1 MKFGVCVFRLQ
12 CAKHRKK
19 GDDVDAYT
27 HTRPGETN
35 LTPAVYDSVTIE
47 TPRGEPESD
56 DYTHT
61 RQGEINLTPGVY
73 ETITTTP
80 TYETIREA

>member
-1 MKFGVCVFRLQ
+1 MCLFRAQ

-27 HTRPGETN
+27 HTRPGEIN
-35 LTPAVYDSVTIE
+35 LTPAVYDTVNIE
-47 TPRGEPESD
+47 TPSGEPESD
-56 DYTHT
+56 AYTHV

-73 ETITTTP
+73 DTITTAP